1 MTSLNLWN
9 PNYNGF
15 AGAFRARAA
24 TEVRGVQSSE
34 SRDVRIDLLCGLANW
49 SIFVDHIPH
58 NVVNLITLRNFGFSG
73 AADLF
78 IFVSGYAVAVVYAKM
93 IAERGFV
100 VGATRIFKRVWQLYA
115 AYIVLFAIYIVAIGH
130 VAVSYA
136 YPDILDEFNVS
147 SLIDHPVRTLA
158 HGLMLQT
165 RVLNLDLLP
174 LYIVLMAFIA
184 PVLWGLMRKPGLT
197 LMGSFALYLA
207 ARQFGWNLPS
217 FPDGN
222 WYYNPFCW
230 QLYFVF
236 GGWLALGGAKQI
248 GPVFTWP
255 VLPILGAACLIFAF
269 VMTSAG
275 RLPQLGDMFPDWLL
289 DAFIPVDKINLGP
302 YRLLHFVI
310 VAFMVTRF
318 VPKDWSALQWPIL
331 QPLIRCGQQSLAIFC
346 VGVFLSFAG
355 HLVLITSPDS
365 LLMQLLV
372 SVVGIA
378 IMIVVA
384 YAIAWSKE
392 QDKPT
397 ARPAF

>member
-9 PNYNGF
+9 PSYNGF
-15 AGAFRARAA
+15 TSAFRARAA
-24 TEVRGVQSSE
+24 TDIAADPVAEN
-34 SRDVRIDLLCGLANW
+34 RDVRIDLLCGLANW
-49 SIFVDHIPH
+49 SIFLDHIPH
-58 NVVNLITLRNFGFSG
+58 NVANLITLRNFGFSG

-78 IFVSGYAVAVVYAKM
+78 LFVSGYAVAVVYAKM

-136 YPDILDEFNVS
+136 YPDILIEFNVS

-158 HGLMLQT
+158 HGMLLQT
-165 RVLNLDLLP
+165 RVLNLDMLP
-174 LYIVLMAFIA
+174 LYIVLTALFP
-184 PVLWGLMRKPGLT
+184 PVLWGLMKKPRLT
-197 LMGSFALYLA
+197 LAGSFALYLA

-217 FPDGN
+217 FPDGS

-236 GGWLALGGAKQI
+236 GAWLALGGTRQI
-248 GPVFTWP
+248 RPVFDWP
-255 VLPILGAACLIFAF
+255 VLPYVGAACLLFAF
-269 VMTSAG
+269 AMTTAG
-275 RLPQLGDMFPDWLL
+275 RLPMLRDMFPDWLL

-302 YRLLHFVI
+302 YRLLHFII

-318 VPKDWSALQWPIL
+318 VPKDWSGLRWPIF
-331 QPLIRCGQQSLAIFC
+331 QPIIKCGQQSLAIFC

-365 LLMQLLV
+365 VLMQILV
-372 SVVGIA
+372 SVAGIS

-392 QDKPT
+392 QDRPV
-397 ARPAF
+397 ARPGN

>member
-9 PNYNGF
+9 PSYNGF
-15 AGAFRARAA
+15 VGAFRARAA
-24 TEVRGVQSSE
+24 TDVRGVQSSE
-34 SRDVRIDLLCGLANW
+34 NRDVRIDFLCGLANW
-49 SIFVDHIPH
+49 SIFLDHIPH
-58 NVVNLITLRNFGFSG
+58 NVANLITLRNFGFSG

-78 IFVSGYAVAVVYAKM
+78 IFVSGYAVAMVYAKM
-93 IAERGFV
+93 IAERGFI
-100 VGATRIFKRVWQLYA
+100 VGTTRIFKRVWQLYA

-136 YPDILDEFNVS
+136 YPDILGEFNVW

-158 HGLMLQT
+158 HGLLLQT

-174 LYIVLMAFIA
+174 LYIVLMAFFP

-197 LMGSFALYLA
+197 LIGSFALYLA

-217 FPDGN
+217 FPNGS

-230 QLYFVF
+230 QLYFVL
-236 GGWLALGGAKQI
+236 GAWLALGGTRQI
-248 GPVFTWP
+248 RPIFTWP
-255 VLPILGAACLIFAF
+255 VLPILGGACLIFAF

-275 RLPQLGDMFPDWLL
+275 RLPQLGDMLPDWLL
-289 DAFIPVDKINLGP
+289 DTFIPVDKINLGP

-318 VPKDWSALQWPIL
+318 VPKDWSALQWPVF

-365 LLMQLLV
+365 LLMQLFV
-372 SVVGIA
+372 SVAGIA

-384 YAIAWSKE
+384 YAITWSKE
-392 QDKPT
+392 QD
-397 ARPAF
+397 RPASRPAL